1 VHRQAQLAIMIA
13 VGPDAAD
20 HGSLWRPRVLRRMAN
35 SHAALR
41 ADPPA
46 PSASVMT
53 CLSRLHRPVS
63 YAAPH
68 NDCRSW
74 SEELHTCRLGTQYRV
89 AAECTSI
96 NSADKA
102 RGVLDLAGQIDVHT
116 DWFTQPGVVYHSSW
130 QTPLSGVRGT
140 RMEYAPRLRRREP
153 CRSPVICWPD
163 SRVPAPRQFT
173 G

>member
-1 VHRQAQLAIMIA
+1 M
-13 VGPDAAD
+13 
-20 HGSLWRPRVLRRMAN
+20 
-35 SHAALR
+35 
-41 ADPPA
+41 
-46 PSASVMT
+46 
-53 CLSRLHRPVS
+53 S

-102 RGVLDLAGQIDVHT
+102 RGVLNLAGQIDVHT

-153 CRSPVICWPD
+153 CRSLVICWPD

>member
-1 VHRQAQLAIMIA
+1 MTNRKARIIAPALAA
-13 VGPDAAD
+13 GALLA
-20 HGSLWRPRVLRRMAN
+20 GSLAL
-35 SHAALR
+35 AA
-41 ADPPA
+41 PA
-46 PSASVMT
+46 SAA
-53 CLSRLHRPVS
+53 PVP

-74 SEELHTCRLGTQYRV
+74 SEELQTYRLGTQYRV

-116 DWFTQPGVVYHSSW
+116 DWFTQTGVVYHSSW

-153 CRSPVICWPD
+153 CRSPVICWPG